1 MKLAILCLCLASTAC
16 AAPFQ
21 YLPHY
26 TGSRQQMPTLQM
38 NNPFTAGFPHT
49 GLPGGYSVE
58 LIYPHRFPGG
68 AGVSNPAQPF
78 SSFGLIKYSIP
89 QPPGRQSVEVFYAY
103 DFAQQRII
111 PNIPPM
117 TKGPIVPEVLP
128 FDYPP
133 QNIPQQNMN
142 IPQFDAN
149 ALPSQDPPKLHLQ
162 DQPIQTS
169 QMPAKV

>member
-16 AAPFQ
+16 AAPFNFS
-21 YLPHY
+21 L
-26 TGSRQQMPTLQM
+26 SRQQVPPPLPV
-38 NNPFTAGFPHT
+38 NSHFAAGFPHT

-58 LIYPHRFPGG
+58 LIYPHRFPGV
-68 AGVSNPAQPF
+68 AGGSNPAQPF

-117 TKGPIVPEVLP
+117 TNVPVVKSVHLFSVFQISP
-128 FDYPP
+128 FG
-133 QNIPQQNMN
+133 
-142 IPQFDAN
+142 AN
-149 ALPSQDPPKLHLQ
+149 ALPSQDPPKLHPQ

-169 QMPAKV
+169 QVTIKRSVFIVPL

>member
-1 MKLAILCLCLASTAC
+1 MKLALLCLCLASTAC
-16 AAPFQ
+16 AAPVSFQ

-26 TGSRQQMPTLQM
+26 TGSRQQMSTLQ
-38 NNPFTAGFPHT
+38 
-49 GLPGGYSVE
+49 
-58 LIYPHRFPGG
+58 IYPHRFSGG

-89 QPPGRQSVEVFYAY
+89 QLPGRQSVEVVSHFSFLLQIMETFGPGKVFFFY
-103 DFAQQRII
+103 FLFFQ
-111 PNIPPM
+111 
-117 TKGPIVPEVLP
+117 
-128 FDYPP
+128 
-133 QNIPQQNMN
+133 

-169 QMPAKV
+169 QVTNQQIGPHKASLKTREHCLKCV

>member
-1 MKLAILCLCLASTAC
+1 MKLALLCLCLASTAC
-16 AAPFQ
+16 AAPFNFC
-21 YLPHY
+21 L
-26 TGSRQQMPTLQM
+26 QQMPTLQM

-89 QPPGRQSVEVFYAY
+89 QLPGRQSVEVVSHFS
-103 DFAQQRII
+103 FLLQI
-111 PNIPPM
+111 M
-117 TKGPIVPEVLP
+117 ETFGPGNLSAHRSVLT
-128 FDYPP
+128 
-133 QNIPQQNMN
+133 

-169 QMPAKV
+169 QVTNQQIGPYKASLKTREHYLKCV